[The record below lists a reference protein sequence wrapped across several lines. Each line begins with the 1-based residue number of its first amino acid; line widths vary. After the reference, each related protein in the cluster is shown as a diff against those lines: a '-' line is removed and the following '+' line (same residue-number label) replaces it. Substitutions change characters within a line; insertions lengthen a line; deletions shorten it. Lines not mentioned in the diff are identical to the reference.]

1 MRLTR
6 RELIGYGVAGATGMG
21 VTAAGRQYRPDDP
34 EDAGVDQT
42 WELGGVR
49 ARPATVEESAITF
62 RASVWSQF
70 ETDYDVRVVLRYG
83 PKDGD
88 ADDWR
93 TLAEEEGPLS
103 EGLYL
108 EATASDLESG
118 ATYRYQAE
126 AFLTNFDEGPSRRV
140 SRVREVTAGEPCSGP
155 STNCLRVE
163 TLAPETS
170 DGDGEVT
177 LRGRARGLDAYDEV
191 TGHFFYRRE
200 GGSEA
205 WTGYEPIEGDG
216 SDGSD
221 EAEFSATLSDLP
233 EGTYTYYA
241 EARGEGDDWKNMYGE
256 GGERSFAVGADGEV
270 TETPEGTETPA
281 DDETTESAPEETT
294 ESATEETTDTGDPE
308 TTDSEPPE
316 TETADAS
323 LPNRVVIFGGG
334 GSSRISYE
342 LAVSGRIEKDDSAG
356 DAPIA
361 DRYVSVDSEDA
372 ISGSTASGVVA
383 GGGDAYLFSG
393 SVREFTADGN
403 AQVYVN
409 GQRRR

>member
-1 MRLTR
+1 MTSVHVPRVQFAEVMRLTR
-6 RELIGYGVAGATGMG
+6 RELIGYGVAGATGTG

-83 PKDGD
+83 PKGGD

-170 DGDGEVT
+170 DGEVT

-205 WTGYEPIEGDG
+205 WTGYEPVEGSGGDGNGGGGGGGG

-241 EARGEGDDWKNMYGE
+241 EARGEGDDWKNMYAE
-256 GGERSFAVGADGEV
+256 GGERSFAVGADGEA
-270 TETPEGTETPA
+270 TGTPE
-281 DDETTESAPEETT
+281 
-294 ESATEETTDTGDPE
+294 
-308 TTDSEPPE
+308 E
-316 TETADAS
+316 TETADAP

-334 GSSRISYE
+334 GSNRISYE
-342 LAVSGRIEKDDSAG
+342 LAVSGRIEKDDGAG

-383 GGGDAYLFSG
+383 GGGDAYRFSG
-393 SVREFTADGN
+393 SVREFTAEGN